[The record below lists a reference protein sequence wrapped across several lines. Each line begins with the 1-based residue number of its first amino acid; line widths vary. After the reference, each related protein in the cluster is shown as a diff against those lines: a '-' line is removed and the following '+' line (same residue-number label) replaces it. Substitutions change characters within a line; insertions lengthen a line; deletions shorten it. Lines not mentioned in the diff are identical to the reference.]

1 MGFRANRKKQLKVIQ
16 LYLYISLCRSLMSNV
31 STFSVASLMERKQQ
45 GGPRQ
50 TLMHPCA
57 LMTTHIPGRNGGQ
70 GRRGWRHDGEG
81 WGQGGQGGRESGEVG
96 DWREGEGWR
105 EGTPTIIGSAV
116 RVAMPLCGTLLKSL
130 AELSQR
136 PLSIPKKSL
145 EAFESWVNLLC
156 SFLMLSFKPRIP
168 EYALW
173 IFPWYGKCR

>member
-1 MGFRANRKKQLKVIQ
+1 MRFRAKRKKQLKMIQ
-16 LYLYISLCRSLMSNV
+16 LLLYLTMSQFYV
-31 STFSVASLMERKQQ
+31 QCFHLFCSELDGKKQQ
-45 GGPRQ
+45 GGPRP

-70 GRRGWRHDGEG
+70 GRRGWRRDGEG
-81 WGQGGQGGRESGEVG
+81 WGQGGQCGRESGEVG

-116 RVAMPLCGTLLKSL
+116 RVAMPLCRTLLKSL